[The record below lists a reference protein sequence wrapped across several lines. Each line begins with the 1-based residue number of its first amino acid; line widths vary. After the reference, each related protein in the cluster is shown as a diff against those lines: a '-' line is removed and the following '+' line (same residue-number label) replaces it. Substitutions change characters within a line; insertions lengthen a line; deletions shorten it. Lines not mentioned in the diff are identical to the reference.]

1 MEDNHQLHRDDRHD
15 LSEEELAALK
25 ARMEES
31 ADADGQIKR
40 LTRVER
46 LLMETPMVAPSAG
59 FASRVMAAI
68 AAMDLPDLARRRLT
82 TSFAVGLAVAAL
94 LMLPLLSGLVLV
106 LLSAI
111 TSPGI
116 LNAGLQLVANGV
128 GYGVGLVADVGERLN
143 AAVSDTP
150 MLPALL
156 STVIP
161 ITMLWVWSVWYLMR
175 EPRLLP
181 DQRDVL

>member
-1 MEDNHQLHRDDRHD
+1 M
-15 LSEEELAALK
+15 
-25 ARMEES
+25 
-31 ADADGQIKR
+31 
-40 LTRVER
+40 
-46 LLMETPMVAPSAG
+46 
-59 FASRVMAAI
+59 
-68 AAMDLPDLARRRLT
+68 
-82 TSFAVGLAVAAL
+82 
-94 LMLPLLSGLVLV
+94 

-116 LNAGLQLVANGV
+116 LNAGLQVIANGV

-181 DQRDVL
+181 DQPDVL